1 MDLAVFDIDGTLAR
15 TRLIDETC
23 YARTFS
29 MAFGIEVAET
39 STLAYRYSTDSGIM
53 LQVFEE
59 HLGREPTDEER
70 ATFQRVF
77 LDLLAE
83 ARRRNPDDFVEVPG
97 AADAFARLG
106 REPDW
111 RVAVA
116 TGGWRPSALFKL
128 EAIGIAMD
136 GVAFGCA
143 NDSMLRE
150 EIIRVALARAG
161 ETCAAEG
168 FGRVIYVGDGIWDV
182 RAARTLGLC
191 FLGVEGD
198 ARGVRLQSEGAV
210 VTVHDFTDYDEFRSK
225 LKTVPVPPPT

>member
-1 MDLAVFDIDGTLAR
+1 MELAVFDIDGTLAR

-29 MAFGIEVAET
+29 VAFGIEAVES

-53 LQVFEE
+53 FQVFRER
-59 HLGREPTDEER
+59 LGREPTDEDR
-70 ATFQRVF
+70 GTFQRVF

-83 ARRRNPDDFVEVPG
+83 ARRRNPDDFAEVPG

-128 EAIGIAMD
+128 ETIGIAMD
-136 GVAFGCA
+136 GVALGCA

-150 EIIRVALARAG
+150 EIIRTALARAG
-161 ETCAAEG
+161 EDCAPER
-168 FGRVIYVGDGIWDV
+168 FGRVVYVGDGIWDV

-198 ARGVRLQSEGAV
+198 GRGVRLQSEGAV
-210 VTVHDFTDYDEFRSK
+210 ATVHDFTDYHEFRNK
-225 LKTVPVPPPT
+225 LETAPVPPPT